1 MHRTKLPN
9 NDIVGIVIGDLDYN
23 ISVAVFKVWLSLP
36 SPSMSKLLT
45 VFRDGSTLPQDT
57 LLKDRYRWLVSSQP
71 IRILFICCVYLFY
84 FDNEIITVHGRPAI
98 CTLIGWFKSSRLF
111 ISLSGF
117 CDPAYKRDP
126 SIFKHLKASGL
137 TQSTCLLYSLLS
149 HKPSFLIPKLELCL

>member
-57 LLKDRYRWLVSSQP
+57 LLKDRYR
-71 IRILFICCVYLFY
+71 
-84 FDNEIITVHGRPAI
+84 
-98 CTLIGWFKSSRLF
+98 
-111 ISLSGF
+111 
-117 CDPAYKRDP
+117 
-126 SIFKHLKASGL
+126 
-137 TQSTCLLYSLLS
+137 
-149 HKPSFLIPKLELCL
+149 